1 MLVNIAKGGSFSSDR
16 TIDPLYQMM
25 FMMMNM
31 LMEMEASKITGSEKG
46 EHNSNRTDYRSG
58 TRERRFD
65 TRLGT
70 FNLQIPKFRNTG
82 YVPFFMQNKQR
93 SEEALISMVV
103 EAYTNGVSTRKIKHL
118 AESLGIENI
127 SAGEVSTMN
136 KNLDEMVKAFQEQP
150 LESEMPVLWI
160 DAVYEKIRV
169 GKHVKS
175 IAVMIVKTINKCW
188 LGSVWQR
195 CKVHFMRNIM
205 ATVPKKQKEAF
216 GADLK
221 KIWQA
226 ETKEDAIKLKDA
238 FVEKYAEKFD
248 KAVECLEE
256 GFEDSIQYYGFSK
269 IDSKKISSTNT
280 LERLNK
286 EVRRRSRAV
295 GIFPSTES
303 YLRLMTAS
311 LIEYSED
318 HLTGASYISAET
330 LREQKIEWEK
340 EVENYPYFKTIKS
353 LIPDECTRWFYL
365 DCVNDSTKGYASS
378 LTRTLQSIIYGHGKE
393 FFQNARDFNDEKHH
407 LLETGLLEIEKNE
420 DIEKTRLTL
429 SDKSLELLYGENADL
444 YKTKNQ
450 MKNVLQPEEIKEK
463 HLFYE
468 ADIQNQIEM
477 LSNSLSQEHLSNIQK
492 RLEEKG
498 LPKGVAVILYGAPGT
513 GKTETVYQLAKKQTE
528 K

>member
-1 MLVNIAKGGSFSSDR
+1 MTQEEIIRNCENLLDGKQQ
-16 TIDPLYQMM
+16 DPLYQMM

-31 LMEMEASKITGSEKG
+31 LMEMEANKITGSEKG

-150 LESEMPVLWI
+150 LEKEMPVLWI

-175 IAVMIVKTINKCW
+175 MAVMIVKAINMDGKPEIIAVEAMENESEATYTELFNKLKARGLEKVWLCVSDAHAGLQAAIRKCFI
-188 LGSVWQR
+188 GSVWQR

-205 ATVPKKQKEAF
+205 ATVPKKQKETF
-216 GADLK
+216 GAELK

-238 FVEKYAEKFD
+238 FVEKYADKYD

-269 IDSKKISSTNT
+269 IDSRKISSTNT

-303 YLRLMTAS
+303 YLRLITAS

-318 HLTGASYISAET
+318 HLTGASYISADT
-330 LREQKIEWEK
+330 LREQKIEWDK
-340 EVENYPYFKTIKS
+340 E
-353 LIPDECTRWFYL
+353 
-365 DCVNDSTKGYASS
+365 
-378 LTRTLQSIIYGHGKE
+378 
-393 FFQNARDFNDEKHH
+393 
-407 LLETGLLEIEKNE
+407 
-420 DIEKTRLTL
+420 
-429 SDKSLELLYGENADL
+429 
-444 YKTKNQ
+444 
-450 MKNVLQPEEIKEK
+450 
-463 HLFYE
+463 
-468 ADIQNQIEM
+468 
-477 LSNSLSQEHLSNIQK
+477 QK
-492 RLEEKG
+492 
-498 LPKGVAVILYGAPGT
+498 AA
-513 GKTETVYQLAKKQTE
+513 
-528 K
+528 

>member
-1 MLVNIAKGGSFSSDR
+1 MTQEEIIRNCENLLYGKQQ
-16 TIDPLYQMM
+16 DPLYQMM

-31 LMEMEASKITGSEKG
+31 LMEMEANKITGSEKG

-58 TRERRFD
+58 TRQRRFD

-136 KNLDEMVKAFQEQP
+136 KNLDEMVKAFQEQA
-150 LESEMPVLWI
+150 LEKEMPVLWI

-175 IAVMIVKTINKCW
+175 MAVMIVKAINMDGKPEIIAVEAMENESEATYTELFNKLKARGLEKVWLCVSDAHAGLQAAIRKCFI
-188 LGSVWQR
+188 GSVWQR

-205 ATVPKKQKEAF
+205 ATVPKKQKETF
-216 GADLK
+216 GAELK

-238 FVEKYAEKFD
+238 FVEKYADKYD

-269 IDSKKISSTNT
+269 LDSRKISSTNT

-318 HLTGASYISAET
+318 HLTGASYISADT
-330 LREQKIEWEK
+330 LREQKIEWDK
-340 EVENYPYFKTIKS
+340 E
-353 LIPDECTRWFYL
+353 
-365 DCVNDSTKGYASS
+365 
-378 LTRTLQSIIYGHGKE
+378 
-393 FFQNARDFNDEKHH
+393 
-407 LLETGLLEIEKNE
+407 
-420 DIEKTRLTL
+420 
-429 SDKSLELLYGENADL
+429 
-444 YKTKNQ
+444 
-450 MKNVLQPEEIKEK
+450 
-463 HLFYE
+463 
-468 ADIQNQIEM
+468 
-477 LSNSLSQEHLSNIQK
+477 QK
-492 RLEEKG
+492 
-498 LPKGVAVILYGAPGT
+498 AA
-513 GKTETVYQLAKKQTE
+513 
-528 K
+528 

>member
-1 MLVNIAKGGSFSSDR
+1 MTQEQIIRNCENLLDGKQQ
-16 TIDPLYQMM
+16 DPLYQMM

-31 LMEMEASKITGSEKG
+31 LMEMEANKITGSEKG

-58 TRERRFD
+58 TRQRRFD

-127 SAGEVSTMN
+127 SAGEVSIMN
-136 KNLDEMVKAFQEQP
+136 KSLDEMVKAFQEQP

-175 IAVMIVKTINKCW
+175 MAVMIVKAINMDGKPEIIAVEAMENESEATYTELFNKLKARGLEKVWLCVSDAHAGLQAAIRKCFI
-188 LGSVWQR
+188 GSVWQR

-205 ATVPKKQKEAF
+205 ATVPKKQKEAI
-216 GADLK
+216 GAELK

-238 FVEKYAEKFD
+238 FVEKYADKYD

-269 IDSKKISSTNT
+269 LGSRKISSTNT

-303 YLRLMTAS
+303 YLR
-311 LIEYSED
+311 
-318 HLTGASYISAET
+318 
-330 LREQKIEWEK
+330 
-340 EVENYPYFKTIKS
+340 
-353 LIPDECTRWFYL
+353 
-365 DCVNDSTKGYASS
+365 
-378 LTRTLQSIIYGHGKE
+378 
-393 FFQNARDFNDEKHH
+393 
-407 LLETGLLEIEKNE
+407 
-420 DIEKTRLTL
+420 
-429 SDKSLELLYGENADL
+429 
-444 YKTKNQ
+444 
-450 MKNVLQPEEIKEK
+450 
-463 HLFYE
+463 
-468 ADIQNQIEM
+468 
-477 LSNSLSQEHLSNIQK
+477 
-492 RLEEKG
+492 
-498 LPKGVAVILYGAPGT
+498 
-513 GKTETVYQLAKKQTE
+513 
-528 K
+528 

>member
-1 MLVNIAKGGSFSSDR
+1 MTQEQIIRNCENLLDGKQQ
-16 TIDPLYQMM
+16 DPLYQMM

-31 LMEMEASKITGSEKG
+31 LMEMEANKITGSEKG

-150 LESEMPVLWI
+150 LEKEMPVLWI

-175 IAVMIVKTINKCW
+175 MAVMIVKAINMDGKPEIIAVEAMENESEATYTELFNKLKARGLEKVWLCVSDAHAGLQAAIRKCFI
-188 LGSVWQR
+188 GSVWQR

-205 ATVPKKQKEAF
+205 ATVPKKQKETF
-216 GADLK
+216 GAELK

-238 FVEKYAEKFD
+238 FVEKYADKFD

-269 IDSKKISSTNT
+269 IDSRKISSTNT

-303 YLRLMTAS
+303 YLRLITAS

-318 HLTGASYISAET
+318 HLTGASYISADT
-330 LREQKIEWEK
+330 LREQKIEWDK
-340 EVENYPYFKTIKS
+340 E
-353 LIPDECTRWFYL
+353 
-365 DCVNDSTKGYASS
+365 
-378 LTRTLQSIIYGHGKE
+378 
-393 FFQNARDFNDEKHH
+393 
-407 LLETGLLEIEKNE
+407 
-420 DIEKTRLTL
+420 
-429 SDKSLELLYGENADL
+429 
-444 YKTKNQ
+444 
-450 MKNVLQPEEIKEK
+450 
-463 HLFYE
+463 
-468 ADIQNQIEM
+468 
-477 LSNSLSQEHLSNIQK
+477 QK
-492 RLEEKG
+492 
-498 LPKGVAVILYGAPGT
+498 AA
-513 GKTETVYQLAKKQTE
+513 
-528 K
+528 

>member
-1 MLVNIAKGGSFSSDR
+1 MTQEEIIRNCENLLDGKQQ
-16 TIDPLYQMM
+16 DPLYQMM

-31 LMEMEASKITGSEKG
+31 LMEMEANKITGSEKG

-58 TRERRFD
+58 TRQRRFD

-150 LESEMPVLWI
+150 LEKEMPVLWI

-175 IAVMIVKTINKCW
+175 MAVMIVKAINMDGKPEIIAVEAMENESEATYTELFNKLKARGLEKVWLCVSDAHAGLQAAIRKCFI
-188 LGSVWQR
+188 GSVWQR

-205 ATVPKKQKEAF
+205 ATVPKKQKEAI
-216 GADLK
+216 GAELK

-238 FVEKYAEKFD
+238 FVEKYADKYD

-269 IDSKKISSTNT
+269 LDSRKISSTNT

-318 HLTGASYISAET
+318 HLTGASYISADT
-330 LREQKIEWEK
+330 LREQKIEWDK
-340 EVENYPYFKTIKS
+340 E
-353 LIPDECTRWFYL
+353 
-365 DCVNDSTKGYASS
+365 
-378 LTRTLQSIIYGHGKE
+378 
-393 FFQNARDFNDEKHH
+393 
-407 LLETGLLEIEKNE
+407 
-420 DIEKTRLTL
+420 
-429 SDKSLELLYGENADL
+429 
-444 YKTKNQ
+444 
-450 MKNVLQPEEIKEK
+450 
-463 HLFYE
+463 
-468 ADIQNQIEM
+468 
-477 LSNSLSQEHLSNIQK
+477 QK
-492 RLEEKG
+492 
-498 LPKGVAVILYGAPGT
+498 AA
-513 GKTETVYQLAKKQTE
+513 
-528 K
+528 

>member
-1 MLVNIAKGGSFSSDR
+1 MTQEEIIRNCENLLDGKQQ
-16 TIDPLYQMM
+16 DPLYQMM

-31 LMEMEASKITGSEKG
+31 LMEMEANKITGSEKG

-58 TRERRFD
+58 TRQRRFD

-150 LESEMPVLWI
+150 LEKEMPVLWI

-169 GKHVKS
+169 GRHVKS
-175 IAVMIVKTINKCW
+175 MAVMIVKAINMDGKPEIIAVEAMENESETTYTEFFNKLKARGLEKVWLCVSDAHAGLQAAINKCW
-188 LGSVWQR
+188 LGSSWQR

-216 GADLK
+216 GTELK

-238 FVEKYAEKFD
+238 FVEKYAEKYD

-269 IDSKKISSTNT
+269 LDSRKISSTNT

-318 HLTGASYISAET
+318 HLTGASYISADT
-330 LREQKIEWEK
+330 LREQKIEWDK
-340 EVENYPYFKTIKS
+340 E
-353 LIPDECTRWFYL
+353 
-365 DCVNDSTKGYASS
+365 
-378 LTRTLQSIIYGHGKE
+378 
-393 FFQNARDFNDEKHH
+393 
-407 LLETGLLEIEKNE
+407 
-420 DIEKTRLTL
+420 
-429 SDKSLELLYGENADL
+429 
-444 YKTKNQ
+444 
-450 MKNVLQPEEIKEK
+450 
-463 HLFYE
+463 
-468 ADIQNQIEM
+468 
-477 LSNSLSQEHLSNIQK
+477 QK
-492 RLEEKG
+492 
-498 LPKGVAVILYGAPGT
+498 AA
-513 GKTETVYQLAKKQTE
+513 
-528 K
+528 

>member
-1 MLVNIAKGGSFSSDR
+1 MTQEEIIRNCENLLDGKQQ
-16 TIDPLYQMM
+16 DPLYQMM

-31 LMEMEASKITGSEKG
+31 LMEMEANKITGSEKG

-58 TRERRFD
+58 TRQRRFD

-150 LESEMPVLWI
+150 LEKEMPVLWI

-175 IAVMIVKTINKCW
+175 MAVMIVKAINMDGKPEIIAVEAMENESEATYTELFNKLKARGLEKVWLCVSDAHAGLQAAIRKCFI
-188 LGSVWQR
+188 GSVWQR

-205 ATVPKKQKEAF
+205 TTVPKKQKEAF
-216 GADLK
+216 GAELK

-238 FVEKYAEKFD
+238 FVEKYADKYD

-269 IDSKKISSTNT
+269 LDSRKISSTNT

-286 EVRRRSRAV
+286 EVRRRSRAI

-318 HLTGASYISAET
+318 HLTCVSYISADT
-330 LREQKIEWEK
+330 LREQKIEWDK
-340 EVENYPYFKTIKS
+340 E
-353 LIPDECTRWFYL
+353 
-365 DCVNDSTKGYASS
+365 
-378 LTRTLQSIIYGHGKE
+378 
-393 FFQNARDFNDEKHH
+393 
-407 LLETGLLEIEKNE
+407 
-420 DIEKTRLTL
+420 
-429 SDKSLELLYGENADL
+429 
-444 YKTKNQ
+444 
-450 MKNVLQPEEIKEK
+450 
-463 HLFYE
+463 
-468 ADIQNQIEM
+468 
-477 LSNSLSQEHLSNIQK
+477 QK
-492 RLEEKG
+492 
-498 LPKGVAVILYGAPGT
+498 AA
-513 GKTETVYQLAKKQTE
+513 
-528 K
+528 

>member
-1 MLVNIAKGGSFSSDR
+1 MTQEEIIRNCENLLDGKQQ
-16 TIDPLYQMM
+16 DPLYQMM

-31 LMEMEASKITGSEKG
+31 LMEMEANKITGSEKG

-175 IAVMIVKTINKCW
+175 MAVMIVKAINMDGKPEIIAVEAMENESEATYTEFFNKLKARGLEKVWLCVSDAHAGLQAAINKCW

-195 CKVHFMRNIM
+195 CKVHFMRNIK

-226 ETKEDAIKLKDA
+226 ESKKDAIELKDA
-238 FVEKYAEKFD
+238 FVEKYADKYD

-269 IDSKKISSTNT
+269 LDSRKISSTNT

-340 EVENYPYFKTIKS
+340 E
-353 LIPDECTRWFYL
+353 
-365 DCVNDSTKGYASS
+365 
-378 LTRTLQSIIYGHGKE
+378 
-393 FFQNARDFNDEKHH
+393 
-407 LLETGLLEIEKNE
+407 
-420 DIEKTRLTL
+420 
-429 SDKSLELLYGENADL
+429 
-444 YKTKNQ
+444 
-450 MKNVLQPEEIKEK
+450 
-463 HLFYE
+463 
-468 ADIQNQIEM
+468 
-477 LSNSLSQEHLSNIQK
+477 QK
-492 RLEEKG
+492 
-498 LPKGVAVILYGAPGT
+498 AA
-513 GKTETVYQLAKKQTE
+513 
-528 K
+528 

>member
-1 MLVNIAKGGSFSSDR
+1 MTQEQIIRNCENLLDGKQQ
-16 TIDPLYQMM
+16 DPLYQMM

-31 LMEMEASKITGSEKG
+31 LMEMEANKITGSEKG

-58 TRERRFD
+58 TRQRRFD

-150 LESEMPVLWI
+150 LEKEMPVLWI

-175 IAVMIVKTINKCW
+175 MAVMIVKAINMDGKPEIIAVEAMENESEATYTELFNKLKARGLEKVWLCVSDAHAGLQAAIKKCFI
-188 LGSVWQR
+188 GSVWQR

-205 ATVPKKQKEAF
+205 ATVPKKQKETF
-216 GADLK
+216 GAELK

-238 FVEKYAEKFD
+238 FVEKYADKFD

-269 IDSKKISSTNT
+269 IDSRKISSTNT

-303 YLRLMTAS
+303 YLRLITAS

-318 HLTGASYISAET
+318 HLTGASYISADT
-330 LREQKIEWEK
+330 LSEQKIEWDK
-340 EVENYPYFKTIKS
+340 E
-353 LIPDECTRWFYL
+353 
-365 DCVNDSTKGYASS
+365 
-378 LTRTLQSIIYGHGKE
+378 
-393 FFQNARDFNDEKHH
+393 
-407 LLETGLLEIEKNE
+407 
-420 DIEKTRLTL
+420 
-429 SDKSLELLYGENADL
+429 
-444 YKTKNQ
+444 
-450 MKNVLQPEEIKEK
+450 
-463 HLFYE
+463 
-468 ADIQNQIEM
+468 
-477 LSNSLSQEHLSNIQK
+477 QK
-492 RLEEKG
+492 
-498 LPKGVAVILYGAPGT
+498 AA
-513 GKTETVYQLAKKQTE
+513 
-528 K
+528 

>member
-1 MLVNIAKGGSFSSDR
+1 MTQEDIIRNCENLLDGKQQ
-16 TIDPLYQMM
+16 DPLYQMM

-31 LMEMEASKITGSEKG
+31 LMEMEANKITGSEKG

-93 SEEALISMVV
+93 SEEALISMVI

-136 KNLDEMVKAFQEQP
+136 KNLDEMVKAFREQP
-150 LESEMPVLWI
+150 LEKEMPVLWI

-175 IAVMIVKTINKCW
+175 MAVMIVKAINMEGKPEIIAVDAMENESEATYTEFFNKLKARGLEKVWLCVSDAHAGLQAAIHKCW

-205 ATVPKKQKEAF
+205 ATVPKKRKE
-216 GADLK
+216 
-221 KIWQA
+221 
-226 ETKEDAIKLKDA
+226 A

-248 KAVECLEE
+248 RAIECLEE

-269 IDSKKISSTNT
+269 IDSRKISSTNT

-295 GIFPSTES
+295 GIFPSKES

-318 HLTGASYISAET
+318 HLTGASYISADT
-330 LREQKIEWEK
+330 LREQKIEWDK
-340 EVENYPYFKTIKS
+340 E
-353 LIPDECTRWFYL
+353 
-365 DCVNDSTKGYASS
+365 
-378 LTRTLQSIIYGHGKE
+378 
-393 FFQNARDFNDEKHH
+393 
-407 LLETGLLEIEKNE
+407 
-420 DIEKTRLTL
+420 
-429 SDKSLELLYGENADL
+429 
-444 YKTKNQ
+444 
-450 MKNVLQPEEIKEK
+450 
-463 HLFYE
+463 
-468 ADIQNQIEM
+468 
-477 LSNSLSQEHLSNIQK
+477 QK
-492 RLEEKG
+492 
-498 LPKGVAVILYGAPGT
+498 AA
-513 GKTETVYQLAKKQTE
+513 
-528 K
+528 

>member
-1 MLVNIAKGGSFSSDR
+1 
-16 TIDPLYQMM
+16 
-25 FMMMNM
+25 
-31 LMEMEASKITGSEKG
+31 MEKAIETMEANKITGSEKG

-150 LESEMPVLWI
+150 LEKEMPVLWI

-175 IAVMIVKTINKCW
+175 MAVMIVKAINMDGKPEIIAVEAMENESEATYTELFNKLKARGLEKVWLCVSDAHAGLQTAIKKCFI
-188 LGSVWQR
+188 GSVWQR

-216 GADLK
+216 GAELK

-238 FVEKYAEKFD
+238 FVEKYADKYD

-269 IDSKKISSTNT
+269 LDSRKISSTNT

-318 HLTGASYISAET
+318 HLTGASYISADT
-330 LREQKIEWEK
+330 LREQKIEWDK
-340 EVENYPYFKTIKS
+340 E
-353 LIPDECTRWFYL
+353 
-365 DCVNDSTKGYASS
+365 
-378 LTRTLQSIIYGHGKE
+378 
-393 FFQNARDFNDEKHH
+393 
-407 LLETGLLEIEKNE
+407 
-420 DIEKTRLTL
+420 
-429 SDKSLELLYGENADL
+429 
-444 YKTKNQ
+444 
-450 MKNVLQPEEIKEK
+450 
-463 HLFYE
+463 
-468 ADIQNQIEM
+468 
-477 LSNSLSQEHLSNIQK
+477 QK
-492 RLEEKG
+492 
-498 LPKGVAVILYGAPGT
+498 AA
-513 GKTETVYQLAKKQTE
+513 
-528 K
+528 

>member
-1 MLVNIAKGGSFSSDR
+1 MTQEQILRNCENLLDGKQQ
-16 TIDPLYQMM
+16 DPLYQMM

-31 LMEMEASKITGSEKG
+31 LMEMEANKITGSEKG

-150 LESEMPVLWI
+150 LEKEMPVLWI

-175 IAVMIVKTINKCW
+175 MAVMIVKAINMDGKPEIIAVEAMENESEATYTELFNKLKARGLEKVWLCVSDAHAGLQAAIRKCFI
-188 LGSVWQR
+188 GSVWQR

-205 ATVPKKQKEAF
+205 ATVPKKQKETF
-216 GADLK
+216 GAELK

-238 FVEKYAEKFD
+238 FVEKYADKFD

-269 IDSKKISSTNT
+269 IDSRKISSTNT

-303 YLRLMTAS
+303 YLRLITAS

-318 HLTGASYISAET
+318 HLTGASYISADT
-330 LREQKIEWEK
+330 LREQKIEWDK
-340 EVENYPYFKTIKS
+340 E
-353 LIPDECTRWFYL
+353 
-365 DCVNDSTKGYASS
+365 
-378 LTRTLQSIIYGHGKE
+378 
-393 FFQNARDFNDEKHH
+393 
-407 LLETGLLEIEKNE
+407 
-420 DIEKTRLTL
+420 
-429 SDKSLELLYGENADL
+429 
-444 YKTKNQ
+444 
-450 MKNVLQPEEIKEK
+450 
-463 HLFYE
+463 
-468 ADIQNQIEM
+468 
-477 LSNSLSQEHLSNIQK
+477 QK
-492 RLEEKG
+492 
-498 LPKGVAVILYGAPGT
+498 AA
-513 GKTETVYQLAKKQTE
+513 
-528 K
+528 

>member
-1 MLVNIAKGGSFSSDR
+1 MTQEEIIRNCENLLDGKQQ
-16 TIDPLYQMM
+16 DPLYQMM

-31 LMEMEASKITGSEKG
+31 LMEMEANKITGSEKG

-150 LESEMPVLWI
+150 LEKEMPVLWI

-175 IAVMIVKTINKCW
+175 MAVMIVKAINMDGKPEIIAVEAMENESEATYTELFNKLKARGLEKVWLCVSDAHAGLQAAIRKCFI
-188 LGSVWQR
+188 GSVWQR

-216 GADLK
+216 GAELK

-238 FVEKYAEKFD
+238 FVEKYADKYD

-256 GFEDSIQYYGFSK
+256 GS
-269 IDSKKISSTNT
+269 
-280 LERLNK
+280 
-286 EVRRRSRAV
+286 V
-295 GIFPSTES
+295 
-303 YLRLMTAS
+303 
-311 LIEYSED
+311 
-318 HLTGASYISAET
+318 
-330 LREQKIEWEK
+330 
-340 EVENYPYFKTIKS
+340 
-353 LIPDECTRWFYL
+353 
-365 DCVNDSTKGYASS
+365 
-378 LTRTLQSIIYGHGKE
+378 
-393 FFQNARDFNDEKHH
+393 
-407 LLETGLLEIEKNE
+407 
-420 DIEKTRLTL
+420 
-429 SDKSLELLYGENADL
+429 
-444 YKTKNQ
+444 
-450 MKNVLQPEEIKEK
+450 
-463 HLFYE
+463 
-468 ADIQNQIEM
+468 
-477 LSNSLSQEHLSNIQK
+477 
-492 RLEEKG
+492 
-498 LPKGVAVILYGAPGT
+498 
-513 GKTETVYQLAKKQTE
+513 
-528 K
+528 